1 MSAPGSHH
9 WSQKLRIQR
18 RQWRS
23 VVEPSEGWSGIECI
37 LRLHIQRG
45 IYLIVNQT
53 ENTFF
58 GSQRQM
64 TLKVFIIIS
73 FGILVLVPFK
83 LLLKVAFAWSL
94 FVELWRSDRG
104 CISECKILY
113 IIWLTCCCLPE
124 LLMELTLCILCSLL
138 ASRNLSD
145 WSLFRPSFLPVGEVG
160 EIPFSGCDC
169 VWSSGI
175 SPGNFRL
182 SFLVRHWN
190 PFSQIRYF

>member
-1 MSAPGSHH
+1 MRHYH
-9 WSQKLRIQR
+9 FQYQFQQR
-18 RQWRS
+18 W
-23 VVEPSEGWSGIECI
+23 
-37 LRLHIQRG
+37 
-45 IYLIVNQT
+45 IYLIVNQA

-58 GSQRQM
+58 GSQRQV
-64 TLKVFIIIS
+64 TLKVFIIISCS

-94 FVELWRSDRG
+94 FVELWRSDKG
-104 CISECKILY
+104 CISEMWKVRYY
-113 IIWLTCCCLPE
+113 IIWLTCWCSPE

-160 EIPFSGCDC
+160 EIPFSGGDC

-175 SPGNFRL
+175 SPDNFRL
-182 SFLVRHWN
+182 SFFVRHWN
-190 PFSQIRYF
+190 SFSQIRYF